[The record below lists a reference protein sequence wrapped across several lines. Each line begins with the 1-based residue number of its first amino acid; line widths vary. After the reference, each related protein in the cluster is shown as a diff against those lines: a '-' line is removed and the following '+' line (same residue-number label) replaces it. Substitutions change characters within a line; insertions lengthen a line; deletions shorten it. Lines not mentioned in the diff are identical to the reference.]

1 MSSEPAS
8 PTAESAAGTGGS
20 QVAQS
25 LLARFDGAADGPL
38 GEFARA
44 YARRVTSG
52 PLDEPGIDAL
62 AAQVAG
68 LFEFISERRPGD
80 IHVRAFNP
88 DGARDGWSC
97 RGSVLEANVDDMPFL
112 IDSVTEE
119 LRRRGLAVRNVMHP
133 VIGVERD
140 GNGRLAAVV
149 PARGALHRESV
160 MHFEVDRRLP
170 DAELEELTSAVI
182 RVIGDVALSVRD
194 FHAMADRVGRMIEF
208 AQVASARYS
217 RDEIA
222 ETVSFLEW
230 LTQDNFVFLGY
241 REYAIEGEDENATV
255 SVVPDSGLGVLS
267 DESGSTFSVPKR
279 IAELPENIRER
290 VVGGPLLIVSK
301 TNRESTVH
309 RRVRMDHIGVKR
321 VGPDGSIV
329 GELRMIGLFTSKAY
343 AEPARHI
350 PLVRRKLETIMSRRT
365 SSRVARLQGSR
376 RDLRELPQGRAV
388 RRQRGVSADDGDGL
402 MAMEE
407 QRQIALFLRNDYRGT
422 ACPPWSRCPAITC
435 TTELRTRLA
444 ALLEE
449 RFGGDR
455 VEYHLTYGEAEPARF
470 HFSSTCAGISRTSP
484 GRARGRGAGGGPI
497 VGRPAGRCPLQGASA
512 RRGPRAG
519 PPLRRAVPR
528 LLQVG
533 DAALHGQVRRGRVR
547 EARARPGI
555 RDRPPE
561 RARERREPDPAEAVQ
576 DRRQGD
582 AGRAAADARAS
593 RAAVVEE
600 VPTRLQ
606 EHQGEGRYLHDF
618 GVYGPD
624 GSQLDLETLGPLVAD
639 AVGAVWDGR
648 AESDSLNRLVPCR
661 GAVVAAGH
669 DPPRLS
675 RVPPGARRRLHHALP
690 ERRFVRN
697 GTMASS

>member
-1 MSSEPAS
+1 MRHFGGAGSGSIRNVASQPSSASAS
-8 PTAESAAGTGGS
+8 PGTDPGVA
-20 QVAQS
+20 VAQS

-80 IHVRAFNP
+80 IHARAFNP

-160 MHFEVDRRLP
+160 MHFEVDRRMP
-170 DAELEELTSAVI
+170 EAELEQLTSDVI

-222 ETVSFLEW
+222 ETVAFLEW
-230 LTQDNFVFLGY
+230 LTHDNFVFLGY
-241 REYAIEGEDENATV
+241 REYAIDGGDDDDALV

-267 DESGSTFSVPKR
+267 DESGSTFSMPKR
-279 IAELPENIRER
+279 IGELAPNLRER
-290 VVGGPLLIVSK
+290 VLGGPLLIVSK

-350 PLVRRKLETIMSRRT
+350 PLVRRKLESIMEQEDLFPGSHDYKAVVAIFESFPKDELFAASEEYLRNDRDGADGDGGAAPDLAVPAQRLPGPQRVRGGRVAPR
-365 SSRVARLQGSR
+365 SRVDGAAHAAGGAARG
-376 RDLRELPQGRAV
+376 AV
-388 RRQRGVSADDGDGL
+388 RRRLGRVPPDVRRDGAG
-402 MAMEE
+402 AVP
-407 QRQIALFLRNDYRGT
+407 LRR
-422 ACPPWSRCPAITC
+422 PR
-435 TTELRTRLA
+435 
-444 ALLEE
+444 
-449 RFGGDR
+449 
-455 VEYHLTYGEAEPARF
+455 AR
-470 HFSSTCAGISRTSP
+470 ARSRTSP
-484 GRARGRGAGGGPI
+484 ARSSRPRYWRRPGRGTTGWPTPFPRST
-497 VGRPAGRCPLQGASA
+497 VR
-512 RRGPRAG
+512 PRAKRW
-519 PPLRRAVPR
+519 P
-528 LLQVG
+528 
-533 DAALHGQVRRGRVR
+533 AAT
-547 EARARPGI
+547 ARCF
-555 RDRPPE
+555 
-561 RARERREPDPAEAVQ
+561 
-576 DRRQGD
+576 
-582 AGRAAADARAS
+582 
-593 RAAVVEE
+593 
-600 VPTRLQ
+600 PTTTS
-606 EHQGEGRYLHDF
+606 
-618 GVYGPD
+618 P
-624 GSQLDLETLGPLVAD
+624 
-639 AVGAVWDGR
+639 
-648 AESDSLNRLVPCR
+648 
-661 GAVVAAGH
+661 
-669 DPPRLS
+669 
-675 RVPPGARRRLHHALP
+675 RRRSTWP
-690 ERRFVRN
+690 
-697 GTMASS
+697 SSTWPSSRSSDPTAHT

>member
-1 MSSEPAS
+1 MRRFGGAGSGSIRDVASQPSSASAS
-8 PTAESAAGTGGS
+8 PGTDPGVA
-20 QVAQS
+20 VAQS

-80 IHVRAFNP
+80 IHARAFNP

-160 MHFEVDRRLP
+160 MHFEVDRRMP
-170 DAELEELTSAVI
+170 EAELEQLTSDVI

-194 FHAMADRVGRMIEF
+194 FHAMADSVGRMIEF

-222 ETVSFLEW
+222 ETVAFLEW
-230 LTQDNFVFLGY
+230 LTHDNFVFLGY
-241 REYAIEGEDENATV
+241 REYAIDGDDDDALV

-267 DESGSTFSVPKR
+267 DESGSTFSMPKR
-279 IAELPENIRER
+279 IGELAPNLRER
-290 VVGGPLLIVSK
+290 VLGGPLLIVSK

-350 PLVRRKLETIMSRRT
+350 PLVRRKLESIMEQEDLFPGSHDYKAVVAIFESFPKDELFAASEEYLRT
-365 SSRVARLQGSR
+365 TVM
-376 RDLRELPQGRAV
+376 
-388 RRQRGVSADDGDGL
+388 GL

-407 QRQIALFLRNDYRGT
+407 QRQISLFLRNDYQGHSVSAVVALPRDHV
-422 ACPPWSRCPAITC
+422 S
-435 TTELRTRLA
+435 TELRTRLA

-449 RFGGDR
+449 RFGGDS
-455 VEYHLTYGEAEPARF
+455 VEYHLTYGETEPARF
-470 HFSSTCAGISRTSP
+470 HFVVHVP
-484 GRARGRGAGGGPI
+484 GRDPERLPRGARDRGAGGGPV
-497 VGRPAGRCPLQGASA
+497 VGRPAGRRPFQGA
-512 RRGPRAG
+512 RRDRGPRAG
-519 PPLRRAVPR
+519 PPLRRAVSR
-528 LLQVG
+528 LLQVR

-547 EARARPGI
+547 EARTRPRI

-561 RARERREPDPAEAVQ
+561 RARQRR
-576 DRRQGD
+576 
-582 AGRAAADARAS
+582 AR
-593 RAAVVEE
+593 
-600 VPTRLQ
+600 
-606 EHQGEGRYLHDF
+606 
-618 GVYGPD
+618 
-624 GSQLDLETLGPLVAD
+624 
-639 AVGAVWDGR
+639 
-648 AESDSLNRLVPCR
+648 
-661 GAVVAAGH
+661 
-669 DPPRLS
+669 
-675 RVPPGARRRLHHALP
+675 
-690 ERRFVRN
+690 
-697 GTMASS
+697 